1 MPGSNPAGC
10 PGGGGGG
17 LGTLAG
23 GQDVKQ
29 SKAKLLNSLKGEI
42 EELRQEIIKKKSG
55 WALMI
60 LGELFKDYLL
70 IV

>member
-55 WALMI
+55 WALLI
-60 LGELFKDYLL
+60 LGTF
-70 IV
+70 